1 MGILDR
7 FTTIVK
13 ANINELLDK
22 AEDPA
27 KMVDQYLVDLTE
39 SLADVKRETAGV
51 MAEEAR
57 TKRAADANA
66 EEVSR
71 MEDLAKKAL
80 KAGNEGD
87 ARVFLAKKQK
97 LETAGA
103 ELQKA
108 ADAAKA
114 NADKMRQMHDKL
126 VSDIEDLKSRRETIK
141 AKMAV
146 AKTQEKVAGYT
157 SGADKA
163 ESAIEAF
170 NRMEEKAD
178 RMLDTADA
186 MAELNTEPVDD
197 AESLAE
203 KRPRRRRAR
212 PPTGGLGPHAPHR
225 PPVPRASV
233 FLAPLNAGQKKPSRQ
248 WHRARGEKTVLLAP
262 RSSCVRCEVLRHECH
277 LAGALFEHVD
287 GLVGL
292 PDVGD
297 GLVHGALTTLGAVAD
312 VRHENVVA
320 DEDAGGEKDR
330 AAGPGHDGGEDR
342 LRPEHGIEERGGLA
356 DDLVGDGE
364 ALEAAALGDHL
375 EERLHAALVADD
387 DLVAANGHEG
397 GVLVGDEQGTCK
409 VEVGGVHVFNP
420 PSPRV
425 NSDQAGTVPQ
435 RRPPATPF
443 AETDT
448 TPMPLVPLASGLFGM
463 PLASGLFGA
472 FVWSVSRTEK

>member
-7 FTTIVK
+7 FATIVK

-80 KAGNEGD
+80 KAGNEDD

-97 LETAGA
+97 LEAAGA

-126 VSDIEDLKSRRETIK
+126 VSDIEDLKGRRETIK

-157 SGADKA
+157 SGSDKA

-197 AESLAE
+197 AEALAQKYVGATDDAAVDDE
-203 KRPRRRRAR
+203 LAR
-212 PPTGGLGPHAPHR
+212 LKAEMGL
-225 PPVPRASV
+225 
-233 FLAPLNAGQKKPSRQ
+233 
-248 WHRARGEKTVLLAP
+248 
-262 RSSCVRCEVLRHECH
+262 
-277 LAGALFEHVD
+277 
-287 GLVGL
+287 
-292 PDVGD
+292 
-297 GLVHGALTTLGAVAD
+297 
-312 VRHENVVA
+312 
-320 DEDAGGEKDR
+320 
-330 AAGPGHDGGEDR
+330 
-342 LRPEHGIEERGGLA
+342 
-356 DDLVGDGE
+356 
-364 ALEAAALGDHL
+364 
-375 EERLHAALVADD
+375 
-387 DLVAANGHEG
+387 
-397 GVLVGDEQGTCK
+397 
-409 VEVGGVHVFNP
+409 
-420 PSPRV
+420 
-425 NSDQAGTVPQ
+425 
-435 RRPPATPF
+435 
-443 AETDT
+443 
-448 TPMPLVPLASGLFGM
+448 
-463 PLASGLFGA
+463 
-472 FVWSVSRTEK
+472 

>member
-7 FTTIVK
+7 FATIVK

-80 KAGNEGD
+80 KVGNEDD

-97 LETAGA
+97 LEAAGA

-126 VSDIEDLKSRRETIK
+126 VSDIEDLKGRRETIK

-157 SGADKA
+157 SGSDKA

-197 AESLAE
+197 AEALA
-203 KRPRRRRAR
+203 
-212 PPTGGLGPHAPHR
+212 
-225 PPVPRASV
+225 
-233 FLAPLNAGQKKPSRQ
+233 QKY
-248 WHRARGEKTVLLAP
+248 
-262 RSSCVRCEVLRHECH
+262 
-277 LAGALFEHVD
+277 AGATDDAAVD
-287 GLVGL
+287 DELARLKAEMGL
-292 PDVGD
+292 
-297 GLVHGALTTLGAVAD
+297 
-312 VRHENVVA
+312 
-320 DEDAGGEKDR
+320 
-330 AAGPGHDGGEDR
+330 
-342 LRPEHGIEERGGLA
+342 
-356 DDLVGDGE
+356 
-364 ALEAAALGDHL
+364 
-375 EERLHAALVADD
+375 
-387 DLVAANGHEG
+387 
-397 GVLVGDEQGTCK
+397 
-409 VEVGGVHVFNP
+409 
-420 PSPRV
+420 
-425 NSDQAGTVPQ
+425 
-435 RRPPATPF
+435 
-443 AETDT
+443 
-448 TPMPLVPLASGLFGM
+448 
-463 PLASGLFGA
+463 
-472 FVWSVSRTEK
+472 